1 MPIIGNIP
9 GSTRPSRNGEAVAQW
24 ALQVASSRTGAE
36 SEPVDLAH
44 LDLPLLDEGMPPVI
58 CQYSR
63 PHTKA
68 WSAKI
73 GALDGFVFVTLEYN
87 RSTSDALKNA
97 IDFLYAEWTNKAAGF
112 IVYGLLGGTRAVEHL
127 RLIMGELQ
135 VADVRDQVALCL
147 LTDFTN
153 YRDFTPQPTLRRRPN
168 DPPGLE
174 HPHHGNCGAPRTS
187 SMHRRRRPARG
198 PQAAR

>member
-73 GALDGFVFVTLEYN
+73 GALDGFVFVTPEYN
-87 RSTSDALKNA
+87 HSTSGALKNA
-97 IDFLYAEWTNKAAGF
+97 IDFLYKEWNNKAAGF
-112 IVYGLLGGTRAVEHL
+112 VSYGSNGGTRAVEHL
-127 RLIMGELQ
+127 RLVMAELQ
-135 VADVRDQVALCL
+135 VATVRAQVALGL
-147 LTDFTN
+147 YTDFTN
-153 YRDFTPQPTLRRRPN
+153 FRDFTP
-168 DPPGLE
+168 
-174 HPHHGNCGAPRTS
+174 
-187 SMHRRRRPARG
+187 G
-198 PQAAR
+198 PQQEGAVTAMLDQVVAWSSALKPLRGGPAGQA